1 MDIKLSDHF
10 TLKRLL
16 KFTLPS
22 IFMMIFTSIYGVVD
36 GLFVSNFAGK
46 TSFAAVNFTFPL
58 LMMLASVG
66 FMFGTGGSA
75 LVAKM
80 LGEGREEKAHKT
92 FSLIV
97 LVSFVLAVIIS
108 VLGFIYM
115 DEIIS
120 LMGAEGQL
128 HSDSVLYGRIEAVAL
143 PFFVLQLEF
152 QSFFITAEKPKLGL
166 ITTVVAGVLNMVLD
180 ALLVWIFPFGLVGA
194 AVATGASQVVVGII
208 PLVYFSCPNTSIL
221 KFKKPKWD
229 IKALLKT
236 STNGS
241 SELLNNISMSL
252 VCMLYN
258 IQLLKF
264 AGENGV
270 LAYGVMTYVNMI
282 FISVF
287 IGYSIGTA
295 PIISFHFGAKNQDEL
310 KSLLK
315 KSAAIIGGFSV
326 SMLALALILNY
337 PLSYIFV
344 GYDKELLNMTVKGFI
359 VYAFS
364 FLFSGAAI
372 FFSGFFTAL
381 NDGITSA
388 FIAFMRT
395 IVFQISAVMLLPLIF
410 GLNGIWVSVV
420 VAEALAV
427 VVGLLCLIAKR
438 KKYKYI

>member
-1 MDIKLSDHF
+1 MEIKLSDHF
-10 TLKRLL
+10 SLKRLL
-16 KFTLPS
+16 KFTFPS
-22 IFMMIFTSIYGVVD
+22 MVMMVFTSIYGVVD

-46 TSFAAVNFTFPL
+46 TPFAAVNFTFPL

-75 LVAKM
+75 LVAKT
-80 LGEGREEKAHKT
+80 LGEGDEEKANKT

-97 LVSFVLAVIIS
+97 LVSFILAVIIS

-115 DEIIS
+115 DDIIS
-120 LMGAEGQL
+120 LMGAEGEL
-128 HSDSVLYGRIEAVAL
+128 HKDSVLYGRIEAVAL

-180 ALLVWIFPFGLVGA
+180 ALLVWVFPFGLVGA
-194 AVATGASQVVVGII
+194 AIATGASQVVVGII
-208 PLVYFSCPNTSIL
+208 PIVYFSFPNTSLL
-221 KFKKPKWD
+221 KFKRPKWD
-229 IKALLKT
+229 IKALIKT
-236 STNGS
+236 ATNGS
-241 SELLNNISMSL
+241 SELLNNVSMSL

-258 IQLLKF
+258 VQLLKF

-295 PIISFHFGAKNQDEL
+295 PVISFHFGAKNPKEL
-310 KSLLK
+310 KSLLL
-315 KSAAIIGGFSV
+315 KSGVIIGSFSV
-326 SMLALALILNY
+326 SMVALALILNY

-344 GYDKELLNMTVKGFI
+344 GYDKELLSMTVKGFI
-359 VYAFS
+359 IYAFS
-364 FLFSGAAI
+364 FLFAGAAI

-395 IVFQISAVMLLPLIF
+395 LVFQISAVMLLPLIF
-410 GLNGIWVSVV
+410 DIDGIWASVV

-427 VVGLLCLIAKR
+427 VVGFICLMIKR
-438 KKYKYI
+438 KKYNYL

>member
-16 KFTLPS
+16 RFTIPS
-22 IFMMIFTSIYGVVD
+22 ILMMIFTSVYGVVD

-46 TSFAAVNFTFPL
+46 TPFAAVNFTFPL

-80 LGEGREEKAHKT
+80 LGEEKEEKAKRT

-97 LVSFVLAVIIS
+97 LTSFILALIIAA
-108 VLGFIYM
+108 LGFIFM

-120 LMGAEGQL
+120 LMGAEGDL

-180 ALLVWIFPFGLVGA
+180 ALLVWVFPFGLVGA
-194 AVATGASQVVVGII
+194 AVATALSQVVVGII
-208 PLVYFSCPNTSIL
+208 AVAYFFFPNASLL
-221 KFKKPKWD
+221 KFKRPKWD
-229 IKALLKT
+229 IKALIKT

-241 SELLNNISMSL
+241 SELLNNVSMSL

-295 PIISFHFGAKNQDEL
+295 PIISFHYGAKNPKEL
-310 KSLLK
+310 KSLLT
-315 KSAAIIGGFSV
+315 KSGTIIGIFSA
-326 SMLALALILNY
+326 SMLALGLILNY

-344 GYDKELLNMTVKGFI
+344 GYDKELLAMTVKGFI
-359 VYAFS
+359 IYAFS
-364 FLFSGAAI
+364 FLFAGAAI
-372 FFSGFFTAL
+372 FFSSFFTAL
-381 NDGITSA
+381 NDGATSA

-395 IVFQISAVMLLPLIF
+395 IVFQISAVMLLPLVF
-410 GLNGIWVSVV
+410 GLDGIWVSVV

-427 VVGLLCLIAKR
+427 GVGFICLMAKR
-438 KKYKYI
+438 KRYNYL

>member
-10 TLKRLL
+10 TIKRLL
-16 KFTLPS
+16 RFTVPS
-22 IFMMIFTSIYGVVD
+22 ILMMIFTSVYGVVD

-46 TSFAAVNFTFPL
+46 TPFAAVNFTFPL
-58 LMMLASVG
+58 LMMLSSVG

-75 LVAKM
+75 LVAKL
-80 LGEGREEKAHKT
+80 LGEKREEKAHKT

-97 LVSFVLAVIIS
+97 LVSFILAVIIS

-115 DEIIS
+115 EDIIA
-120 LMGAEGQL
+120 LMGAEGEL
-128 HSDSVLYGRIEAVAL
+128 KSDSVLYGRILSVAL

-180 ALLVWIFPFGLVGA
+180 ALLVWIFPFGLTGA
-194 AVATGASQVVVGII
+194 AVATGVSQVVVGII
-208 PLVYFSCPNTSIL
+208 PIVYFALPNTSIL
-221 KFKKPKWD
+221 KFKRPKWD
-229 IKALLKT
+229 IKALIKT
-236 STNGS
+236 CTNGS

-295 PIISFHFGAKNQDEL
+295 PIISFHFGAKNESEL
-310 KSLLK
+310 KSLLR
-315 KSAAIIGGFSV
+315 KSGVIIGGFSV
-326 SMLALALILNY
+326 SMFVLALALNY
-337 PLSYIFV
+337 PLSYVFV
-344 GYDKELLNMTVKGFI
+344 GYDKELLAMTVKGFI
-359 VYAFS
+359 IYAFS
-364 FLFSGAAI
+364 FLFAGAAI

-395 IVFQISAVMLLPLIF
+395 IVFEISAVMLLPLIF
-410 GLNGIWVSVV
+410 GLDGIWVSVV

-427 VVGLLCLIAKR
+427 VVGTLCLIIKR
-438 KKYKYI
+438 KRYNYL